1 MAFVS
6 VLRYPAVAIQQFVLY
21 PKEFRIIVLIVL
33 SLLLK
38 REKNLKTQIID

>member
-1 MAFVS
+1 MAFFS
-6 VLRYPAVAIQQFVLY
+6 VLRYPAFPIQQFVLY

-38 REKNLKTQIID
+38 REKNLKT